1 RPTESRYASD
11 YDTVVSSTVFTK
23 PTASGMESLAI
34 SSMDGNTSM
43 QANDTKTQRKQST
56 KRTKPQTT
64 TKKDPRKKTT
74 KGKALTTPPSLD
86 QGSSQPANSSRFTA
100 NDNSVVGSSTVFT
113 KPTPSGKNGTAS

>member
-1 RPTESRYASD
+1 
-11 YDTVVSSTVFTK
+11 
-23 PTASGMESLAI
+23 
-34 SSMDGNTSM
+34 
-43 QANDTKTQRKQST
+43 QRKQST

-86 QGSSQPANSSRFTA
+86 QGSSQPANSSRFTS

-113 KPTPSGKNGTAS
+113 KPTGSGTESYAISSMEGPVTMQTGNPVNVSVEQR